1 MIGDRVFATA
11 FPVVLVFYWIGY
23 WTLPESLALPF
34 PETLLSPRVA
44 NAIALA
50 ATASIAPALCYA
62 GVRKEADAVEVF
74 RPYGLVLI
82 GGAIFIATFSYP
94 WLFFNE
100 VPKGDSGIT
109 ARHFR
114 MGVNDSPY
122 FSLYIA
128 VFLSLGSFGLYLLV
142 TGAKGFFTELTARS
156 R

>member
-11 FPVVLVFYWIGY
+11 FPVVLIFYWIGY
-23 WTLPESLALPF
+23 WTLPESLALPL
-34 PETLLSPRVA
+34 PETLLSHRVT

-50 ATASIAPALCYA
+50 ATASIALALYYA

-100 VPKGDSGIT
+100 APKGHIGVT
-109 ARHFR
+109 ARHFQ
-114 MGVNDSPY
+114 MGINESPY

-128 VFLSLGSFGLYLLV
+128 AFLSLGSFGLYLLV
-142 TGAKGFFTELTARS
+142 TGVKGFFAELTAKS